1 MLLHLLPRRFSRAL
15 PCRLRPLSTRA
26 SSSKPSLRR
35 ADAPRRADS
44 QPLAPSDRD
53 HWGALTTRGVTFCPS
68 APPVPWAE
76 CEALLADAATEKLA
90 TSTPGFL
97 AADVDVDA
105 FPEAA
110 AFVRRF
116 KQVRM
121 GGEGGKGTGRGEGG
135 RGEDEGRGEGE
146 GKGKGSP
153 TLRGGVTSKSTR
165 SASTRGGVIPKAPT
179 GEKKFWGN
187 ARASVRVGR
196 TKTRVMSPNGS
207 PSPRASKSPSPSKRR
222 MDGGEAEE
230 GDAPA
235 VPNIYR
241 HSVVKREE

>member
-1 MLLHLLPRRFSRAL
+1 MKSMMEDVSRRETMNQKPNMNLMGGRGGGALLPKMREGERVEEEGEVMRGNEGG
-15 PCRLRPLSTRA
+15 RP
-26 SSSKPSLRR
+26 
-35 ADAPRRADS
+35 
-44 QPLAPSDRD
+44 
-53 HWGALTTRGVTFCPS
+53 
-68 APPVPWAE
+68 PPV
-76 CEALLADAATEKLA
+76 
-90 TSTPGFL
+90 
-97 AADVDVDA
+97 DVA
-105 FPEAA
+105 GG
-110 AFVRRF
+110 
-116 KQVRM
+116 

-146 GKGKGSP
+146 GKGQGSP